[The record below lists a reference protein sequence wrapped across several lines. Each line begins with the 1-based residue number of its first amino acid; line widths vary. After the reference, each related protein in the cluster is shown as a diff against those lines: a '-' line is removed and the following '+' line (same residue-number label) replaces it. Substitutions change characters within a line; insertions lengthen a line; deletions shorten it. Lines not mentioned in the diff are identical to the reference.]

1 MERSGNDM
9 DREMLEFLER
19 RKRRQQR
26 RQRRLIM
33 SVAVTLLALVLFG
46 LTAYITYE
54 RGMRSLESSRLRAMQ
69 HAARSGGATQGEPV
83 VGGVP
88 VVAGWINVLVIG
100 TDQDT
105 DRAGRTD
112 TIMLVGFNPRTGDAG
127 VLSIPR
133 DTRVEIPGQQGFH
146 RINVAYAMGG
156 PRLLMRTVEELLGVD
171 VHHYV
176 TINFSGFERF
186 IDALGGVEV
195 EIPRPMRYDDF
206 AQGLHIDLPAGRQ
219 VLNGRQALHYVRYR
233 ADGLGDVSLVDP
245 AREVYDGRVRRQLEF
260 AELVARKVL
269 SFSSLPR
276 LPQLVQEFFGMV
288 RTDISLDRALALAV
302 SARNLNSARIR
313 TAVLPGTSAT
323 IGGASYWMHDRG
335 RTRLVVDRVI
345 RGLEPATVEVLNG
358 SGQSGAATRAADYL
372 RRSGFEVVRI
382 GNAGGGFTYDR
393 TQVVVHRA
401 GIDVDGLAAAVGAW
415 VEGGRVVVEGPPP
428 QVLRDSA
435 FVGTEAS
442 SADGSR
448 DGAANRTGG
457 ANTASAAQGAGGG
470 VASGPHATVIIG
482 RDFQG

>member
-1 MERSGNDM
+1 
-9 DREMLEFLER
+9 
-19 RKRRQQR
+19 
-26 RQRRLIM
+26 
-33 SVAVTLLALVLFG
+33 
-46 LTAYITYE
+46 
-54 RGMRSLESSRLRAMQ
+54 
-69 HAARSGGATQGEPV
+69 
-83 VGGVP
+83 
-88 VVAGWINVLVIG
+88 
-100 TDQDT
+100 
-105 DRAGRTD
+105 
-112 TIMLVGFNPRTGDAG
+112 
-127 VLSIPR
+127 
-133 DTRVEIPGQQGFH
+133 
-146 RINVAYAMGG
+146 
-156 PRLLMRTVEELLGVD
+156 
-171 VHHYV
+171 
-176 TINFSGFERF
+176 
-186 IDALGGVEV
+186 
-195 EIPRPMRYDDF
+195 MRYDDF

-245 AREVYDGRVRRQLEF
+245 AREVYDGRVRRQLDF

-358 SGQSGAATRAADYL
+358 SGQSGAARGPPTICAAPGLKWCASGTPAAGSRTTGRKLSCTGPASTWTGWLRRWAHGWRAA
-372 RRSGFEVVRI
+372 G
-382 GNAGGGFTYDR
+382 
-393 TQVVVHRA
+393 
-401 GIDVDGLAAAVGAW
+401 
-415 VEGGRVVVEGPPP
+415 VVEGPPP

-448 DGAANRTGG
+448 DGAADRTGG